1 MAAQEAGWYGAIP
14 LAHPQQD
21 ELEALVRQYARLVYR
36 VTFSVLRHHQD
47 AEDAVQETFV
57 RVLRQGEKL
66 EQVRTP
72 KTWLARIA
80 WRVAID
86 RRQKSA
92 APANEVALEELSHAG
107 VELMAADDSAHD
119 TVLAAETGK
128 MVEHLIAG
136 LPEKLRAPLVLS
148 TIDEMSTA
156 EVGEILQLGEA
167 AVRSRIFR
175 AREILRDK
183 LAALMEVKRDQ

>member
-1 MAAQEAGWYGAIP
+1 
-14 LAHPQQD
+14 
-21 ELEALVRQYARLVYR
+21 
-36 VTFSVLRHHQD
+36 
-47 AEDAVQETFV
+47 
-57 RVLRQGEKL
+57 
-66 EQVRTP
+66 
-72 KTWLARIA
+72 
-80 WRVAID
+80 
-86 RRQKSA
+86 
-92 APANEVALEELSHAG
+92 
-107 VELMAADDSAHD
+107 
-119 TVLAAETGK
+119 
-128 MVEHLIAG
+128 LIAG